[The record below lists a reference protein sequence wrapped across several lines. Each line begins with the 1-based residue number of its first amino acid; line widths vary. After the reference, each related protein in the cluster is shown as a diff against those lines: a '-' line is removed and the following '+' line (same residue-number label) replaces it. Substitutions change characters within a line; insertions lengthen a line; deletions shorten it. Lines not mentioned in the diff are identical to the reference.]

1 MIERLDLSCNPVTA
15 VGLVNLVHPKKS
27 RFTNLRYLSLFN
39 CEIDSSQS
47 YLISNDLNECKVSF
61 RLAYLNLSHN
71 KLAFLLNY
79 AIELGLVNSGL
90 QDLLLYNC
98 SLDDEQCLK
107 LADSK

>member
-1 MIERLDLSCNPVTA
+1 MAMIERLDLSCNPVTA

-27 RFTNLRYLSLFN
+27 R
-39 CEIDSSQS
+39 
-47 YLISNDLNECKVSF
+47 LISNDLNECKVSF